1 MKKLRFCHCQHLQQQ
16 HHHHPSLNQLVYIR
30 WKGKKNTL
38 NVLRNISMSKQ
49 YVHYYCYLQAWCCY
63 SCYFVAIPSRIFI
76 YVHIFRRK
84 QKEKFFKEIF
94 LWRNQR
100 AIMLSYLLLCLR
112 LVCRGTSIIEFQ
124 IAQKQQ
130 NFLSLNKKKII
141 LRIFVLLLKTQTTRW
156 LVDEVWQRR
165 ILSSA

>member
-1 MKKLRFCHCQHLQQQ
+1 MEILGKYEITFL
-16 HHHHPSLNQLVYIR
+16 SLPALTTTTSSSIPESTCLHKMER
-30 WKGKKNTL
+30 KKNTL

-124 IAQKQQ
+124 IAPKQQ
-130 NFLSLNKKKII
+130 NFLSLNKKK
-141 LRIFVLLLKTQTTRW
+141 LFCAFLFYY
-156 LVDEVWQRR
+156 
-165 ILSSA
+165 